1 MLLYVL
7 LFIFTWYSSK
17 VTAFFLLE
25 VLPFISGCIVIQCQ
39 PIALKCGILEGV
51 TRDLFG
57 GWVTGSG
64 GSHFFLMLGLN
75 DPGDQ

>member
-1 MLLYVL
+1 M
-7 LFIFTWYSSK
+7 
-17 VTAFFLLE
+17 TAFFLLE

-39 PIALKCGILEGV
+39 PIALKCGNLEGV

-64 GSHFFLMLGLN
+64 GGSHFFFLMLGLN